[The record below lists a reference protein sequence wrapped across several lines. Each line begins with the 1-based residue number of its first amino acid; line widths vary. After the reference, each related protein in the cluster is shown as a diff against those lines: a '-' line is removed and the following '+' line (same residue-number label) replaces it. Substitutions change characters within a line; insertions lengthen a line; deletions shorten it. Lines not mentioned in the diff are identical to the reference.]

1 MTPQIATVL
10 AILLIAIVLFI
21 SEMIRMDLVALLVLG
36 ALAITGLVTPAEA
49 LSGFS
54 SPAVVTVW
62 AVFIISGGLA
72 QTGVASVIG
81 RQITRI
87 GGTSEL
93 RLVAAIMFIAGGMS
107 AFMNNVAVA
116 ALLLPVV
123 MDIARKTKNHPSKL
137 LMPLAFGS
145 MLGGLTTLIGTPPN
159 ILISD
164 ILNEYNLRPFGLFD
178 YTPVG
183 LTVLVVGVLFMTFLG
198 RRLLPA
204 RDVAK
209 GLSGTD
215 LDLEKV
221 YEMHERLFVI
231 RVPAISTLVGNTLA
245 SSRIGSTL
253 GLNVIAITRSGQTQ
267 LSPEA
272 GTILHPGDELL
283 VAGKEDRLA
292 ELREQGELV
301 VENTRLDIEQL
312 VSREVSIFA
321 LTLPAPSKM
330 IGQTL
335 RSSDFRRRFR
345 VNVLAIRRDGRIIR
359 TKLQD
364 IHLKSGDELLL
375 QGSLEQ
381 QMRFRDQADF
391 QVSEEVEVSEIA
403 RLSERMFAV
412 RVPEGSSMA
421 GKSLAESNLGDA
433 SGVSVLGIVHEGQS
447 NLVPEPTDQIE
458 EGDVLLVE
466 GQLEEIHSQHAL
478 RSLEIDRDSKPT
490 LDELE
495 TESIG
500 LAEAVLSPHN
510 NLENKTLS
518 EIHFREKY
526 GLNVLAIWRGGRAYR
541 SQLQDFPLRFGDALL
556 LYGPRLKLRVLDSDP
571 DFLVLIRE
579 AAEALYPKKA
589 PLALL
594 VLACVLIPVLFGWLP
609 IAISAVIG
617 AALMILTGCLNM
629 DEAYRQ
635 IEWRAVFLI
644 AGMLPLGVAMEQT
657 GAARYLADGV
667 IGLIG
672 GWGPLAVLAGI
683 FLLTSLATQAMPSSA
698 VAVLLAPIA
707 LNAASNLN
715 ISPYALL
722 MGVAIAASACFLS
735 PVSHPA
741 NVLILGP
748 GGYRFSD
755 YLKAGL
761 PLTMVVL
768 LVVLFVLPVFWPLTP

>member
-10 AILLIAIVLFI
+10 AILVIAIVLFI

-292 ELREQGELV
+292 ELRKQGELV

-321 LTLPAPSKM
+321 LTLPAQSKM

-364 IHLKSGDELLL
+364 IHLKAGDELLL

-579 AAEALYPKKA
+579 ATEALYPKKA

-594 VLACVLIPVLFGWLP
+594 VLACVLVPVLFGWLP

-761 PLTMVVL
+761 PLTLVVL

>member
-292 ELREQGELV
+292 ELRKQGELV

-321 LTLPAPSKM
+321 LTLPAQSKM

-364 IHLKSGDELLL
+364 IHLKAGDELLL

-594 VLACVLIPVLFGWLP
+594 VLACVLVPVLFGWLP

-761 PLTMVVL
+761 PLTLVVL